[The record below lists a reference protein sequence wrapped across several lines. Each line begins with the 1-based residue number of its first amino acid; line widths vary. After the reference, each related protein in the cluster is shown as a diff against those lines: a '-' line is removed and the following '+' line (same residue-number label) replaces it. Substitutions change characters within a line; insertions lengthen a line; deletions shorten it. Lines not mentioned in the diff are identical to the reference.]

1 MYNLLYIYKNKF
13 NNIKIKK
20 KMDVKK
26 KFSLK
31 KIFIVNFLHHII
43 NIN

>member
-20 KMDVKK
+20 KNGLEINKK
-26 KFSLK
+26 NSQ
-31 KIFIVNFLHHII
+31 I
-43 NIN
+43 